1 MQQNVLKPFLII
13 VISLIVIG
21 LISQSIF
28 NLQYVLF
35 WTDALLF
42 LLIMAIFLFVLF
54 ARQKPYIK
62 QSWMKVFKRPVGM
75 ATFLILM
82 VYVFFGVLDSI
93 HFKSNLMDKNQK
105 VVVSASVKSV
115 LDVILT
121 PLSDRVEKTYSAP
134 FATHLFVKEN
144 VEQSDGTISRQFPR
158 LKYGGAH
165 LKDPIKD
172 KSTDIF
178 WRFFMGLFLSLI
190 IIGVVVFLL
199 MWVLKI
205 RLSYMSEK
213 DVLGEVCA
221 GKGGELPW
229 RTIILTFSG
238 ITILVCVAIML
249 STKYHVLG
257 TDKVG
262 QDVLFLSLKSIRTGL
277 LIGTLSTLV
286 MLPFAI
292 ALGVMAG
299 YYRGWVD
306 DVIQYI
312 YTTLNSIPSV
322 LLIAAAVLMVV
333 VHLDNYPVPIST
345 EERADLR
352 LLFLCIILGITS
364 WTGLCRLL
372 RGETL
377 KLREL
382 DYVQA
387 AQTYGVS
394 HLAIMWR
401 HIVPNVMHI
410 VVIYVALDF
419 SILILAE
426 AVLSYVNVGVDPA
439 MNSWGNMINSA
450 RLEMARE
457 PVVWWSLMAA
467 FIFMFTLVLT
477 ANLFSDVVRDAFDP
491 RLNNA

>member
-1 MQQNVLKPFLII
+1 MMQQNVLKPFLII

-262 QDVLFLSLKSIRTGL
+262 QDVLFLSLKS
-277 LIGTLSTLV
+277 
-286 MLPFAI
+286 
-292 ALGVMAG
+292 
-299 YYRGWVD
+299 
-306 DVIQYI
+306 
-312 YTTLNSIPSV
+312 
-322 LLIAAAVLMVV
+322 
-333 VHLDNYPVPIST
+333 
-345 EERADLR
+345 
-352 LLFLCIILGITS
+352 
-364 WTGLCRLL
+364 
-372 RGETL
+372 
-377 KLREL
+377 
-382 DYVQA
+382 
-387 AQTYGVS
+387 
-394 HLAIMWR
+394 
-401 HIVPNVMHI
+401 
-410 VVIYVALDF
+410 
-419 SILILAE
+419 
-426 AVLSYVNVGVDPA
+426 
-439 MNSWGNMINSA
+439 
-450 RLEMARE
+450 
-457 PVVWWSLMAA
+457 
-467 FIFMFTLVLT
+467 
-477 ANLFSDVVRDAFDP
+477 
-491 RLNNA
+491 